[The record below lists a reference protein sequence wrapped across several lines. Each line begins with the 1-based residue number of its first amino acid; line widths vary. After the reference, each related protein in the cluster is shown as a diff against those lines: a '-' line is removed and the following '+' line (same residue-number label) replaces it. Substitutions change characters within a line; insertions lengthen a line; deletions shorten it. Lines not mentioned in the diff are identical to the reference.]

1 MKKLLATSALTC
13 FAMLSSVTLSSAQ
26 TTVSGNLALGYK
38 ASSTKTNS
46 TSTAAGKVESFRT
59 FTKESQIN
67 LANKGKLNNGMDY
80 AAGFSLE
87 FDGNQGATGLA
98 VASTNDSLAAGTS
111 ENVYLNFISGN
122 TTVHFG
128 ADHIQ
133 NPDTMITNI
142 AGGLADID
150 EVVSGVNAKA
160 PIFITTAN
168 SAYQAYGVGVVH
180 NFGPITASIYHA
192 PSRSN
197 GLSANNGG
205 NRGSNDVDGSVNA
218 GADTGESQTEFMVRG
233 DLGVKG
239 LSVLGYYGTSDSGK
253 SDFTDKTTGM
263 KVGARYNFGAIT
275 VAGDYADTDSSTG
288 VLTTSTESK
297 SFGLGYAV
305 NNNVTVGLMHTRS
318 DRNTLPGATE
328 KLTGINI
335 GYNLGPV
342 ALNAHIAK
350 GENVGGIVQSEG
362 KAALIHANVAF

>member
-13 FAMLSSVTLSSAQ
+13 VAMLSSVTLSSAQ

-38 ASSTKTNS
+38 ASSTSKP
-46 TSTAAGKVESFRT
+46 STAAGKVESFRT

-67 LANKGKLNNGMDY
+67 LANKGKLNTGMDY

-87 FDGNQGATGLA
+87 FDGNQGTPGLQVAT
-98 VASTNDSLAAGTS
+98 TNDSLAEATS
-111 ENVYLNFISGN
+111 ENVYLNLILGK
-122 TTVHFG
+122 TTLHIG

-142 AGGLADID
+142 AGGLVDVD
-150 EVVSGVNAKA
+150 EVVSGVNARA
-160 PIFITTAN
+160 PIFITHTN
-168 SAYQAYGVGVVH
+168 SAYQAYGVGIVH

-192 PSRSN
+192 PNRGNSLA
-197 GLSANNGG
+197 GNNGG
-205 NRGSNDVDGSVNA
+205 NRGSNDVNGSVNA
-218 GADTGESQTEFMVRG
+218 GADTQESQTEFMLRG

-239 LSVLGYYGTSDSGK
+239 LTALAYYGTSDSG
-253 SDFTDKTTGM
+253 STTTTDKTTGL

-275 VAGDYADTDSSTG
+275 VAGDYAETETGGGAQTTVKTDS
-288 VLTTSTESK
+288 K
-297 SFGLGYAV
+297 SVGLAYAV
-305 NNNVTVGLMHTRS
+305 NKDVTVGLMHTRTE
-318 DRNTLPGATE
+318 RNTLPGATE

-350 GENVGGIVQSEG
+350 GDDVGGVVNSEG